1 MCSCDWLYLFF
12 YICSFIFF
20 STCQLA
26 WDFKVIS
33 TRKSLIQ
40 QYAFGWM
47 MQSSLWCNSQ
57 GKIKRALKAVTRLN
71 IFFLICVRSQTR
83 RSLWDRE
90 CRILEYQRSLTKLIQ
105 NHYANHFSHIWNLIS
120 FRKNIILEPNKIT
133 NHKMKS
139 K

>member
-20 STCQLA
+20 STCQLV

-47 MQSSLWCNSQ
+47 MQSSLWCDSQ
-57 GKIKRALKAVTRLN
+57 GKIKSSHR
-71 IFFLICVRSQTR
+71 IEYFFLNLCKSNKMLFTGQGVQDSGIPK
-83 RSLWDRE
+83 
-90 CRILEYQRSLTKLIQ
+90 KLNQ
-105 NHYANHFSHIWNLIS
+105 GDPNHYANHFSHIWNLIS
-120 FRKNIILEPNKIT
+120 FRKKIILEPNKIT